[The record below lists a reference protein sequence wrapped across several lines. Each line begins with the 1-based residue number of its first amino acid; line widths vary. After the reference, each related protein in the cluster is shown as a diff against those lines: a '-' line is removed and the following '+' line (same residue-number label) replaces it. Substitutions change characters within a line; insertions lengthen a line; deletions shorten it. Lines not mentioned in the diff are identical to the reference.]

1 MLQKAVAAASAE
13 LIVTMKDGTTAEG
26 LNNRIL
32 ISVLFDLKRSETEKQ
47 EERKSLKQQVA
58 HTNRQ
63 TKVTLRAKSKN
74 DRERERERE
83 RERVLE
89 FYVKRTNAQ
98 VGRLQE
104 KQERHKRCEATA
116 LK

>member
-47 EERKSLKQQVA
+47 EERKSLK
-58 HTNRQ
+58 
-63 TKVTLRAKSKN
+63 
-74 DRERERERE
+74 
-83 RERVLE
+83 
-89 FYVKRTNAQ
+89 
-98 VGRLQE
+98 
-104 KQERHKRCEATA
+104 
-116 LK
+116 